1 MSKAVLDASVLLAFL
16 NDEPGASAAAQALE
30 GEPVMSAVNVSE
42 VASKL
47 VDAGIDAGDVREM
60 LEGLQIEV
68 VAFDEEAAYEAGAL
82 RSATRKAG
90 LSLGDRACVSLGLR
104 LGVPVLT
111 ADRGWRNLPLPVEVV
126 LLR

>member
-1 MSKAVLDASVLLAFL
+1 MSRAVLDASVLLAYL
-16 NDEPGASAAAQALE
+16 NDERGAPAAAEALE

-47 VDAGIDAGDVREM
+47 VDVGIGAEAVREM

-68 VAFDEEAAYEAGAL
+68 VAFDEDAAYEAGAL
-82 RSATRKAG
+82 RLATRKAG

-111 ADRGWRNLPLPVEVV
+111 ADRGWRNLPLPVAVV

>member
-1 MSKAVLDASVLLAFL
+1 MSRSVLDASVMLTFL
-16 NDEPGASAAAQALE
+16 NDEPGASAASQALE

-47 VDAGIDAGDVREM
+47 VDAGIDAAEVRLM
-60 LEGLQIEV
+60 LDGLQIEV

-82 RSATRKAG
+82 RPATRKAG
-90 LSLGDRACVSLGLR
+90 LSLGDRACVALGLR
-104 LGVPVLT
+104 LGVPVVT
-111 ADRGWRNLPLPVEVV
+111 ADRTWRSLSLPVEVV